1 MKQFH
6 TEVHT
11 HPRRVNWLI
20 VNEIP
25 TVHAF
30 TALSIA
36 HQPHFFTKLGCET
49 LTVCSFPFLSTP
61 PPDRSTLGMP
71 LTPISPSDLVS
82 LMLTRKQQL
91 SSDTAPTAYFILG
104 RVVVTSRPRKEAGN
118 HLRQGEFLPQPCQL
132 HVSSSMKKVACSSS
146 MLLKKR
152 EDTCSCEVSTDLY

>member
-1 MKQFH
+1 M
-6 TEVHT
+6 
-11 HPRRVNWLI
+11 
-20 VNEIP
+20 
-25 TVHAF
+25 HAF

-49 LTVCSFPFLSTP
+49 LTVCSFPFLSNP

-91 SSDTAPTAYFILG
+91 SSDIAPTACFILG

-132 HVSSSMKKVACSSS
+132 HVSSSTKKVACSSS
-146 MLLKKR
+146 MLLKKER
-152 EDTCSCEVSTDLY
+152 ILAVVKSPQICIKSTHSLLKCK